1 MELLIAGLAIT
12 AVAITTAVLMLA
24 AFRTGTR
31 RQELTGSLSVAAPGR
46 AARLTRRI
54 TGLYAEPPPPAQH
67 PYTLS
72 RAPRAIPARKG
83 AHTPWL

>member
-12 AVAITTAVLMLA
+12 AVAITIAVLMLA

-31 RQELTGSLSVAAPGR
+31 QENAGSLATPAPGR

-83 AHTPWL
+83 APTP

>member
-1 MELLIAGLAIT
+1 MELLIAGLSIT
-12 AVAITTAVLMLA
+12 AVAITTVVLMLA

-31 RQELTGSLSVAAPGR
+31 QEHAGSLSVAASGR

-54 TGLYAEPPPPAQH
+54 SGLYAEPPPPAQH

-72 RAPRAIPARKG
+72 RAPRAIPASKG

>member
-1 MELLIAGLAIT
+1 MELLIAGLSIT
-12 AVAITTAVLMLA
+12 AVAITTALLLLA

-31 RQELTGSLSVAAPGR
+31 QEHAGSLCVAAPGR

-67 PYTLS
+67 PYALS
-72 RAPRAIPARKG
+72 RAPRAIPAEKG
-83 AHTPWL
+83 ARTPWQ

>member
-12 AVAITTAVLMLA
+12 AVALTIAVLMLA
-24 AFRTGTR
+24 VFRSGTR
-31 RQELTGSLSVAAPGR
+31 QEQAGSLSTAAPGR

-67 PYTLS
+67 PYALS

-83 AHTPWL
+83 ADTP